1 MLDISYQVELFE
13 KDMEHMMTELNNVS
27 AADNSP
33 ISLYEYFHISPIKV
47 CTEIRRLRN
56 IKQQTSSFSW
66 KKTSM
71 NGIKISSQATLNGAC
86 VNKSQPRLVMF
97 LFFQLHLSF
106 SLSTGGEDGLKEK
119 RDTEL
124 IPVESLNLLLKS
136 IGATLTDVQD
146 VVFKYERMQMLKQA
160 THKSAAFI
168 LVCVILMF
176 QESLPLNRFCLL
188 FQTGLL

>member
-1 MLDISYQVELFE
+1 
-13 KDMEHMMTELNNVS
+13 
-27 AADNSP
+27 
-33 ISLYEYFHISPIKV
+33 
-47 CTEIRRLRN
+47 
-56 IKQQTSSFSW
+56 
-66 KKTSM
+66 M
-71 NGIKISSQATLNGAC
+71 NGIKISSQATLNSTC
-86 VNKSQPRLVMF
+86 VYKSQPWLVMF
-97 LFFQLHLSF
+97 LFLQLHLSF

-124 IPVESLNLLLKS
+124 IPVQSLNLLLKS

-146 VVFKYERMQMLKQA
+146 VVFKYERIQRLKQA

-188 FQTGLL
+188 FQTGLLWVDLPVLYDSAAAVGGHQTLFQAGNTHGQWHCRSGQ